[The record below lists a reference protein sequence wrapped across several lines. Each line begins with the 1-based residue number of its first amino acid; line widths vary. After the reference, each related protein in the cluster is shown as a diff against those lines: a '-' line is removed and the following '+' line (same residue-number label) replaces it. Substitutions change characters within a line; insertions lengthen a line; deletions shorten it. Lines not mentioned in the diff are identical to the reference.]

1 MKENS
6 LLVVNNLRVSL
17 KNSSKKKILL
27 NNISFTVPDN
37 KVVAIVGESGSGKS
51 LTALSILRL
60 LSEKT
65 YASSGS
71 IVFNQ
76 NEIFSLDINDIQKI
90 RGNDIAMIFQE
101 PMSALNPTMAIGK
114 QLIEMCE
121 RHLNI
126 ASTEIIEK
134 INNLIKK
141 VKLNHIKNLLNKYP
155 HEISGGQKQR
165 IMIAMALLCS
175 PSLLIADEPTTAL
188 DVTVQKEIIQ
198 LIKKLQ
204 KSEKLSVL
212 FISHDLSLV
221 KQIADHI
228 IIMKDGK
235 IIEQGTNNKIFNS
248 PKELYTKA
256 LISIRP
262 SKKIRV
268 KELPTIEKYLKNQYD
283 KRIIKSKQREQNH
296 KKIYSSPPL
305 LKIININKTYI
316 SKVGL
321 FSPKDHFSALKK
333 ISLELYEGE
342 TLGLVG
348 ESGCGKTTLA
358 KTILQIEKAN
368 SGSIIYKGVKLEE
381 LSKSELKNFRKDI
394 QFIFQDP
401 YSSLNPKLN
410 VLETIIEPIKYH
422 GILTKRN
429 DLIKK
434 ATSLLAD
441 VGLSSEF
448 LSRYPHELSGG
459 QKQRVGIARAISLN
473 PKILIC
479 DEAVSALDVSVQA
492 QVLNLLNKLK
502 DKYDFTY
509 IFISHDLSVIKHMC
523 DSMIVMN
530 KGKIEE
536 AGDPDKIFAKPKNK
550 YTKKLIDAI
559 P

>member
-27 NNISFTVPDN
+27 NNISFKIPN
-37 KVVAIVGESGSGKS
+37 KKVVAIVGESGSGKS

-65 YASSGS
+65 YTSSGS
-71 IVFNQ
+71 ILFNK

-101 PMSALNPTMAIGK
+101 PMSALNPTMAIGE

-368 SGSIIYKGVKLEE
+368 SGSIIYKGVKLEK

-394 QFIFQDP
+394 QLIFQDP

-410 VLETIIEPIKYH
+410 VVDTIIEPIKYH

-429 DLIKK
+429 DLIRK

-509 IFISHDLSVIKHMC
+509 IFISHDLSVVKHMC
-523 DSMIVMN
+523 DNMIVMN

-550 YTKKLIDAI
+550 YTQKLIDAI

>member
-1 MKENS
+1 MKENN

-27 NNISFTVPDN
+27 NNISFKIPNN

-71 IVFNQ
+71 ILFNK
-76 NEIFSLDINDIQKI
+76 NEIFNLDINDIQKI

-221 KQIADHI
+221 KQIANHI

-235 IIEQGTNNKIFNS
+235 IIEQGTNNRIFNS

-283 KRIIKSKQREQNH
+283 KRIVKSKQREQNH
-296 KKIYSSPPL
+296 KRIYSNSPL
-305 LKIININKTYI
+305 LKIININKTYT

-321 FSPKDHFSALKK
+321 FSPKDHFIALKK

-368 SGSIIYKGVKLEE
+368 SGSIIYKGVKLEK

-394 QFIFQDP
+394 QLIFQDP

-410 VLETIIEPIKYH
+410 VVDTIIEPIKYH

-502 DKYDFTY
+502 DKYNFTY
-509 IFISHDLSVIKHMC
+509 IFISHDLSVVKHMC

>member
-1 MKENS
+1 MKENN

-368 SGSIIYKGVKLEE
+368 SGSIIYKGVKLEK

-394 QFIFQDP
+394 QLIFQDP
-401 YSSLNPKLN
+401 YSSLNPKVN
-410 VLETIIEPIKYH
+410 VVDTIIEPIKYH

-502 DKYDFTY
+502 DKYNFTY
-509 IFISHDLSVIKHMC
+509 IFISHDLSVVKHMC
-523 DSMIVMN
+523 DNMIVMN

>member
-27 NNISFTVPDN
+27 NNISFTVPNN

-65 YASSGS
+65 YTSSGS
-71 IVFNQ
+71 ILFNK

-368 SGSIIYKGVKLEE
+368 SGSIIYKGVKLEK

-394 QFIFQDP
+394 QLIFQDP

-410 VLETIIEPIKYH
+410 VVDTIIEPIKYH

-509 IFISHDLSVIKHMC
+509 IFISHDLSVVKHMC
-523 DSMIVMN
+523 DNMIVMN

>member
-1 MKENS
+1 
-6 LLVVNNLRVSL
+6 
-17 KNSSKKKILL
+17 
-27 NNISFTVPDN
+27 
-37 KVVAIVGESGSGKS
+37 
-51 LTALSILRL
+51 
-60 LSEKT
+60 
-65 YASSGS
+65 
-71 IVFNQ
+71 
-76 NEIFSLDINDIQKI
+76 
-90 RGNDIAMIFQE
+90 
-101 PMSALNPTMAIGK
+101 
-114 QLIEMCE
+114 
-121 RHLNI
+121 
-126 ASTEIIEK
+126 
-134 INNLIKK
+134 
-141 VKLNHIKNLLNKYP
+141 
-155 HEISGGQKQR
+155 
-165 IMIAMALLCS
+165 
-175 PSLLIADEPTTAL
+175 
-188 DVTVQKEIIQ
+188 
-198 LIKKLQ
+198 
-204 KSEKLSVL
+204 
-212 FISHDLSLV
+212 
-221 KQIADHI
+221 
-228 IIMKDGK
+228 MKDGK
-235 IIEQGTNNKIFNS
+235 IIEQGTNNRIFNS

-368 SGSIIYKGVKLEE
+368 SGSIIYKGVKLEK

-394 QFIFQDP
+394 QLIFQDP

-410 VLETIIEPIKYH
+410 VVDTIIEPIKYH

-502 DKYDFTY
+502 DKYNFTY
-509 IFISHDLSVIKHMC
+509 IFISHDLSVVKHMC

>member
-27 NNISFTVPDN
+27 NNISFTIPNN

-71 IVFNQ
+71 ILFNK
-76 NEIFSLDINDIQKI
+76 NEIFSLDITDIQKI

-101 PMSALNPTMAIGK
+101 PMSALNPTMAIGE

-283 KRIIKSKQREQNH
+283 KRIIQSTQREQDH

-368 SGSIIYKGVKLEE
+368 SGSIIYKGVKLEK

-394 QFIFQDP
+394 QLIFQDP

-410 VLETIIEPIKYH
+410 VVDTIIEPIKYH

-509 IFISHDLSVIKHMC
+509 IFISHDLSVVKHMC
-523 DSMIVMN
+523 DNMIVMN

>member
-71 IVFNQ
+71 ILFNK
-76 NEIFSLDINDIQKI
+76 NEIFSLDITDIQKI

-221 KQIADHI
+221 KQIANHI

-235 IIEQGTNNKIFNS
+235 IIEQGTNNRIFNS

-283 KRIIKSKQREQNH
+283 KRIIQSTQREQNH

-368 SGSIIYKGVKLEE
+368 SGSIIYKGVKLEK

-394 QFIFQDP
+394 QLIFQDP

-410 VLETIIEPIKYH
+410 VVDTIIEPIKYH

>member
-101 PMSALNPTMAIGK
+101 PMSALNPTMAIGE

-262 SKKIRV
+262 SKKIRI

-283 KRIIKSKQREQNH
+283 KRIITSKQRKQDH
-296 KKIYSSPPL
+296 KKIYSKPPL

-321 FSPKDHFSALKK
+321 FSPKDQFSALKK

-368 SGSIIYKGVKLEE
+368 SGSIIYKGVKLEK

-394 QFIFQDP
+394 QLIFQDP

-410 VLETIIEPIKYH
+410 VVDTIIEPIKYH

-492 QVLNLLNKLK
+492 QVLNLLNRLK
-502 DKYDFTY
+502 NKYNFTY
-509 IFISHDLSVIKHMC
+509 IFISHDLSVVKHMC
-523 DSMIVMN
+523 DNMIVMN

>member
-27 NNISFTVPDN
+27 NNISFTVPNN

-71 IVFNQ
+71 ILFNK
-76 NEIFSLDINDIQKI
+76 NEIFSLDITDIQKI

-101 PMSALNPTMAIGK
+101 PMSALNPTMVYGE
-114 QLIEMCE
+114 QQIEMCE

-126 ASTEIIEK
+126 ASTDIKEK

-283 KRIIKSKQREQNH
+283 KRIIQSTQREQNH
-296 KKIYSSPPL
+296 KY
-305 LKIININKTYI
+305 
-316 SKVGL
+316 
-321 FSPKDHFSALKK
+321 
-333 ISLELYEGE
+333 
-342 TLGLVG
+342 
-348 ESGCGKTTLA
+348 
-358 KTILQIEKAN
+358 
-368 SGSIIYKGVKLEE
+368 
-381 LSKSELKNFRKDI
+381 
-394 QFIFQDP
+394 
-401 YSSLNPKLN
+401 
-410 VLETIIEPIKYH
+410 
-422 GILTKRN
+422 
-429 DLIKK
+429 
-434 ATSLLAD
+434 
-441 VGLSSEF
+441 
-448 LSRYPHELSGG
+448 
-459 QKQRVGIARAISLN
+459 
-473 PKILIC
+473 
-479 DEAVSALDVSVQA
+479 
-492 QVLNLLNKLK
+492 
-502 DKYDFTY
+502 
-509 IFISHDLSVIKHMC
+509 
-523 DSMIVMN
+523 
-530 KGKIEE
+530 
-536 AGDPDKIFAKPKNK
+536 
-550 YTKKLIDAI
+550 
-559 P
+559 

>member
-394 QFIFQDP
+394 QLIFQDP

-410 VLETIIEPIKYH
+410 VVDTIIEPIKYH

-502 DKYDFTY
+502 DKYNFTY
-509 IFISHDLSVIKHMC
+509 IFISHDLSVVKHMC
-523 DSMIVMN
+523 DNMIVMN

>member
-27 NNISFTVPDN
+27 NNISFKIPNN

-71 IVFNQ
+71 ILFNK
-76 NEIFSLDINDIQKI
+76 NEIFNLNINDIQKI
-90 RGNDIAMIFQE
+90 GGNDIAMIFQE
-101 PMSALNPTMAIGK
+101 PMSALNPTMAIGE

-126 ASTEIIEK
+126 ASTEIVNK

-333 ISLELYEGE
+333 ISLELYKGE

-368 SGSIIYKGVKLEE
+368 SGSIIYKGVKLEK

-394 QFIFQDP
+394 QLIFQDP

-410 VLETIIEPIKYH
+410 VVDTIIEPIKYH

-492 QVLNLLNKLK
+492 QVLNLLNRLK

>member
-368 SGSIIYKGVKLEE
+368 SGSIIYKGVKLEK

-394 QFIFQDP
+394 QLIFQDP

-410 VLETIIEPIKYH
+410 VVDTIIEPIKYH

-429 DLIKK
+429 DLIRK

-509 IFISHDLSVIKHMC
+509 IFISHDLSVVKHMC
-523 DSMIVMN
+523 DNMIVMN

>member
-27 NNISFTVPDN
+27 NNISFTVPNN

-65 YASSGS
+65 YTSSGR
-71 IVFNQ
+71 ILFNK

-283 KRIIKSKQREQNH
+283 KRIIQSTQREQDH

-316 SKVGL
+316 SKIGL

-333 ISLELYEGE
+333 ISLDLYEGE

-368 SGSIIYKGVKLEE
+368 SGSIIYKGVKLEK

-394 QFIFQDP
+394 QLIFQDP

-410 VLETIIEPIKYH
+410 VVDTIIEPIKYH

-509 IFISHDLSVIKHMC
+509 IFISHDLSVVKHMC
-523 DSMIVMN
+523 DNMIVMN

-550 YTKKLIDAI
+550 YTQKLIDAI

>member
-27 NNISFTVPDN
+27 NNISFTIPNN

-65 YASSGS
+65 YSSSGS
-71 IVFNQ
+71 IVFNK

-101 PMSALNPTMAIGK
+101 PMSALNPTMAIGE

-368 SGSIIYKGVKLEE
+368 SGSIIYKGVKLEK

-394 QFIFQDP
+394 QLIFQDP

-410 VLETIIEPIKYH
+410 VVDTIIEPIKYH

-492 QVLNLLNKLK
+492 QVLNLLNRLK

-509 IFISHDLSVIKHMC
+509 IFISHDLSVVKHMC
-523 DSMIVMN
+523 DNMIVMN

>member
-27 NNISFTVPDN
+27 NNISFTVPNN

-65 YASSGS
+65 YTSSGS
-71 IVFNQ
+71 ILFNK

-114 QLIEMCE
+114 QLIEMCK

-283 KRIIKSKQREQNH
+283 KRIIKSKQREQDH

-368 SGSIIYKGVKLEE
+368 SGSIIYKGVKLEK

-394 QFIFQDP
+394 QLIFQDP

-410 VLETIIEPIKYH
+410 VVDTIIEPIKYH

-509 IFISHDLSVIKHMC
+509 IFISHDLSVVKHMC
-523 DSMIVMN
+523 DNMIVMN

>member
-27 NNISFTVPDN
+27 NNISFTIPNN

-71 IVFNQ
+71 ILFNK
-76 NEIFSLDINDIQKI
+76 NEIFSLDITDIQKI

-268 KELPTIEKYLKNQYD
+268 KELPTIC
-283 KRIIKSKQREQNH
+283 
-296 KKIYSSPPL
+296 L
-305 LKIININKTYI
+305 LY
-316 SKVGL
+316 
-321 FSPKDHFSALKK
+321 
-333 ISLELYEGE
+333 
-342 TLGLVG
+342 
-348 ESGCGKTTLA
+348 
-358 KTILQIEKAN
+358 
-368 SGSIIYKGVKLEE
+368 
-381 LSKSELKNFRKDI
+381 
-394 QFIFQDP
+394 
-401 YSSLNPKLN
+401 
-410 VLETIIEPIKYH
+410 
-422 GILTKRN
+422 
-429 DLIKK
+429 
-434 ATSLLAD
+434 TSDAAD
-441 VGLSSEF
+441 E
-448 LSRYPHELSGG
+448 
-459 QKQRVGIARAISLN
+459 
-473 PKILIC
+473 
-479 DEAVSALDVSVQA
+479 
-492 QVLNLLNKLK
+492 
-502 DKYDFTY
+502 
-509 IFISHDLSVIKHMC
+509 
-523 DSMIVMN
+523 
-530 KGKIEE
+530 
-536 AGDPDKIFAKPKNK
+536 
-550 YTKKLIDAI
+550 
-559 P
+559 

>member
-17 KNSSKKKILL
+17 KNSSKKKRLL
-27 NNISFTVPDN
+27 NNISFTIPNN

-101 PMSALNPTMAIGK
+101 PMSALNPTMAIGE

-126 ASTEIIEK
+126 ASTDIKEK

-283 KRIIKSKQREQNH
+283 KRIIQSTQREQNH

-368 SGSIIYKGVKLEE
+368 SGSIIYKGVKLEK

-394 QFIFQDP
+394 QLIFQDP

-410 VLETIIEPIKYH
+410 VVDTIIEPIKYH

-509 IFISHDLSVIKHMC
+509 IFISHDLSVVKHMC

>member
-17 KNSSKKKILL
+17 KNSSNKKILL
-27 NNISFTVPDN
+27 HNISFKIPNN

-71 IVFNQ
+71 ILFNK
-76 NEIFSLDINDIQKI
+76 NEIFSLDITDIQKI

-235 IIEQGTNNKIFNS
+235 IIEQGTNNRIFNS

-268 KELPTIEKYLKNQYD
+268 KELPTIEKYLKSQYD

-296 KKIYSSPPL
+296 KKIYSNPPL

-321 FSPKDHFSALKK
+321 FSPKDHFIALKK

-410 VLETIIEPIKYH
+410 VVDTIIEPIKYH

-492 QVLNLLNKLK
+492 QVLNLLNRLK

-509 IFISHDLSVIKHMC
+509 IFISHDLSVVKHMC
-523 DSMIVMN
+523 DNMIVMN

-536 AGDPDKIFAKPKNK
+536 AGDPDKIFEKPKNK

>member
-27 NNISFTVPDN
+27 NNISFKIPNN

-71 IVFNQ
+71 ILFNK
-76 NEIFSLDINDIQKI
+76 NEIFSLDITDIQKI

-283 KRIIKSKQREQNH
+283 KRIIQSTQREQDH

-316 SKVGL
+316 SKIGL

-333 ISLELYEGE
+333 ISLDLYEGE

-368 SGSIIYKGVKLEE
+368 SGSIIYKGVKLEK

-394 QFIFQDP
+394 QLIFQDP

-410 VLETIIEPIKYH
+410 VVDTIIEPIKYH

-509 IFISHDLSVIKHMC
+509 IFISHDLSVVKHMC
-523 DSMIVMN
+523 DNMIVMN

-550 YTKKLIDAI
+550 YTQKLIDAI